1 MKSRKKN
8 FKAYNMSGLQRVLK
22 MYGKM
27 VCKDETGKSVT
38 WVWDYAKDKPMLQSE
53 MTKEMTAASEK
64 AKYEMIKS
72 ASDRAF
78 GDKEMKK
85 SLNDPPF

>member
-1 MKSRKKN
+1 MG
-8 FKAYNMSGLQRVLK
+8 AGLQRILK
-22 MYGKM
+22 LYGKM
-27 VCKDETGKSVT
+27 IVKDDKGNKVVH
-38 WVWDYAKDKPMLQSE
+38 VWDYANDKPMLQSE

-85 SLNDPPF
+85 NLNDPPF